1 MTILDQPYT
10 TTTQPLVY
18 ASFIERV
25 LARLIDL
32 AIVIIPSL
40 FVPILFPW
48 LYYALQ
54 ESSSSGATIGK
65 RALGLRVVSVQ
76 GRQIDFGTA
85 TGRFFANFLNLF
97 TMFIGYLLMFFNA
110 QNQCLHDMITGTVVV
125 KDYPIT
131 FQPTQTPQRSQ
142 QQKRSWSN
150 KVGTSDTH
158 FVEITP
164 TGGRHWHRSPAGEVI
179 NGFTLWQLTDGLVDF
194 SGEFS
199 PEDIE
204 AMKQYAEH
212 LLRSKA

>member
-65 RALGLRVVSVQ
+65 RALGLRVVSVH

-85 TGRFFANFLNLF
+85 TGRFFANFLNFF

-110 QNQCLHDMITGTVVV
+110 QN
-125 KDYPIT
+125 P
-131 FQPTQTPQRSQ
+131 F
-142 QQKRSWSN
+142 
-150 KVGTSDTH
+150 
-158 FVEITP
+158 
-164 TGGRHWHRSPAGEVI
+164 
-179 NGFTLWQLTDGLVDF
+179 
-194 SGEFS
+194 
-199 PEDIE
+199 
-204 AMKQYAEH
+204 
-212 LLRSKA
+212 